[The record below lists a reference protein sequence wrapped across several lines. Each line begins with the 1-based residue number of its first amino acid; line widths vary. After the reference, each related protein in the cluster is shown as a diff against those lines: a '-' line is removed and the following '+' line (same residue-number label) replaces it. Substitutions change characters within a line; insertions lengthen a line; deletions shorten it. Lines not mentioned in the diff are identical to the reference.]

1 MPRTK
6 PTMSVTGKIP
16 EHLPPSDIVVLA
28 QVAAGKDGVSGK
40 DIDKILDDRGT
51 RNWADIGTSS
61 VYNCLNRLEMYAYVR
76 GEQQKREGHEVK
88 LYYVNPTGAEA
99 LMREL
104 NYRLSTPRLIHD
116 DIDISVA
123 HLPLLKKQDVLKA
136 LKSYTNLVDEILQ
149 YSESLIFPLKQFS
162 FLLQNDP
169 GRRIADRTIAD
180 IDPRDVELIL
190 ALLERPYRELRARK
204 QWLREF
210 IEKIRDGYV
219 WCADQPPKVQAIA
232 QDKTQKDLEEKRKER
247 GKKGIL
253 I

>member
-1 MPRTK
+1 MPSTK
-6 PTMSVTGKIP
+6 PTMPVTGKIP
-16 EHLPPSDIVVLA
+16 EHIPPSDVVVLA
-28 QVAAGKDGVSGK
+28 QLVAGKDGVTGK
-40 DIDKILDDRGT
+40 DIDKILDNRGT

-76 GEQQKREGHEVK
+76 GEQQKRGGHEVK
-88 LYYVNPTGAEA
+88 LYYVNSTGVEA

-104 NYRLSTPRLIHD
+104 NYRLSTPKVIHD
-116 DIDISVA
+116 DIDVSVA

-136 LKSYTNLVDEILQ
+136 LKSYMDSVDEILQ
-149 YSESLIFPLKQFS
+149 HSESLIFPLKQFS

-169 GRRIADRTIAD
+169 GRQIADRRIAD

-210 IEKIRDGYV
+210 IEKVSDGYV
-219 WCADQPPKVQAIA
+219 WCADQQPRAQAIP